1 MQKSRLFLALSLAV
15 GVTTVANA
23 QATRTWVSGVG
34 DDVNPCSRT
43 APCKTFAGA
52 ISKTAAGG
60 EIDVIDPG
68 GFGGVTITK
77 AITIDGNGTMASIL
91 ASGVNGILINVGS
104 SNDVVTIRNLS
115 INGATSGQ
123 STGGLNG
130 IRLVTSS
137 GFAPKALHVEGVQ
150 TFGFNRG
157 ISLENTTGF
166 TRVFVDHCNIRNNVT
181 DGIAAVPTATGSIN
195 LEVSRSVI
203 NQNGANGINMT
214 GVSTSSVTN
223 TVLAGNPAGVSI
235 GGSSRL
241 NMQDSFVTFSNNQ
254 GLNVLAGGSAFL
266 SANQISSNAVGVA
279 NAGTV
284 TGFTNNGIGG
294 NGTDVT
300 GTAIVSVLG
309 K

>member
-60 EIDVIDPG
+60 EIDVLDPG

-77 AITIDGNGTMASIL
+77 ALTIDGNGTFASIL
-91 ASGVNGILINVGS
+91 ASGVNGIQINVGS

-137 GFAPKALHVEGVQ
+137 GFAPKALHIDGVQ
-150 TFGFNRG
+150 TFALNPGY
-157 ISLENTTGF
+157 SLENTTGF
-166 TRVFVDHCNIRNNVT
+166 TRIFIDNCVVRNNVSE
-181 DGIAAVPTATGSIN
+181 GIAAVPSGAGSVN
-195 LEVSRSVI
+195 VEVSRSLV
-203 NQNGANGINMT
+203 NQNGTIGLSLGGT
-214 GVSTSSVTN
+214 STASVTHC
-223 TVLAGNPAGVSI
+223 VFAGDPAGVQ
-235 GGSSRL
+235 GGGPARL
-241 NMQDSFVTFSNNQ
+241 HMEDP
-254 GLNVLAGGSAFL
+254 
-266 SANQISSNAVGVA
+266 
-279 NAGTV
+279 
-284 TGFTNNGIGG
+284 
-294 NGTDVT
+294 
-300 GTAIVSVLG
+300 LG
-309 K
+309 